1 MIATRVNF
9 RVNSQGKCPHCLT
22 LVRFVPA
29 DSSHSGSKG
38 TMNITWRVAADK
50 AGTSLMLHT
59 SSCPACGKVI
69 LTCDILE
76 QGKGKPVGT
85 YTLWPRLEYRPVPDE
100 VPTHIAEDYKE
111 AVATLSISPKASAAL
126 SRRCLQ
132 TILVE
137 KGGVKKHQL
146 AQQIDEVL
154 PHLPAYIAESIDAIR
169 NIGNFA
175 AHPQKSLSSG
185 EIVEVEPGE
194 SEWTLEVLDLLF
206 DHYYVKP
213 AVAKTRRAALDAKL
227 SEVGKPPMK

>member
-1 MIATRVNF
+1 MATRVNF

-29 DSSHSGSKG
+29 ELSYSGSKK
-38 TMNITWRVAADK
+38 TMNITWMMVADK
-50 AGTSLMLHT
+50 AGTSLALHT

-69 LTCDILE
+69 LTCDTLE
-76 QGKGKPVGT
+76 QGRAKPADT

-100 VPTHIAEDYKE
+100 VPIHIAKDYRE

-146 AQQIDEVL
+146 AQQIDEVM

-194 SEWTLEVLDLLF
+194 SEWTLEVLELLF

-213 AVAKTRRAALDAKL
+213 TQAQAKRDALNVKL
-227 SEVGKPPMK
+227 KEVGKPPMK